1 MKGEKTRETLF
12 SCSMFIADEK
22 IKKAGTI
29 RNDCK
34 MMVPSAE
41 DLIAKEEHYH
51 ATFYCSYISVN
62 YNKEND
68 EARVQEDA
76 KNDDQ
81 NTFEFA
87 KHRLKQIYQK
97 PDIIVLTTVS
107 DLYAE
112 KLKDNQA
119 EDIRV
124 SYLKKNLKSMWSK
137 IDDVIQKQMQ
147 LKKEFDRVIKCNE

>member
-76 KNDDQ
+76 KNDDP
-81 NTFEFA
+81 
-87 KHRLKQIYQK
+87 LK
-97 PDIIVLTTVS
+97 
-107 DLYAE
+107 A
-112 KLKDNQA
+112 
-119 EDIRV
+119 
-124 SYLKKNLKSMWSK
+124 NLSK
-137 IDDVIQKQMQ
+137 TRHYCFNHCLRFV
-147 LKKEFDRVIKCNE
+147 C